1 MAVLS
6 GSYIVHREILDG
18 INHAGL
24 IISPNDADITSS
36 CVSFNA
42 ASITGFELL
51 DRSETVY
58 AIQDGFINSIMD
70 ITNPQGGTMYW
81 SYWRWN
87 GREWTF
93 NNTGTANSVVYPG
106 SIEAWLFTSW
116 EVFPSLPP
124 NYIPNLNQICNQIV
138 LKNYS
143 DQPYLNYW
151 DLNPTSVL
159 LMDEHSELDESIQ
172 DEPVEESGRSILP
185 LIIIGV
191 VGVIVLIIILTVL
204 IKKK

>member
-1 MAVLS
+1 
-6 GSYIVHREILDG
+6 
-18 INHAGL
+18 
-24 IISPNDADITSS
+24 
-36 CVSFNA
+36 
-42 ASITGFELL
+42 
-51 DRSETVY
+51 
-58 AIQDGFINSIMD
+58 
-70 ITNPQGGTMYW
+70 MYW